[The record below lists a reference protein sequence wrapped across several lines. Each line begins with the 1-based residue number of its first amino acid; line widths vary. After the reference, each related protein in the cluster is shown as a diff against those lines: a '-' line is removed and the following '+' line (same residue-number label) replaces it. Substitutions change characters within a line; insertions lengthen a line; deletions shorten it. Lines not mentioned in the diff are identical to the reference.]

1 MMADPRVDIGQASH
15 STGDTSRLGGVSP
28 HAIWIDRLIRQ
39 QGKPLVSAT
48 GNYGAALLAIGEFPA
63 APEAFAIGAYTPAEA
78 WRANLGVATDG
89 RHVLPAYAPYGPARD
104 GGLKPDFLALTNTL
118 AEFGKD
124 VTPPWSSAEPTSGAG
139 APEDRKSVVSGKSG
153 SVRLAL
159 VGGRT

>member
-15 STGDTSRLGGVSP
+15 STGDTSRLGGVPP

-78 WRANLGVATDG
+78 WPAHLGG
-89 RHVLPAYAPYGPARD
+89 R
-104 GGLKPDFLALTNTL
+104 
-118 AEFGKD
+118 
-124 VTPPWSSAEPTSGAG
+124 SAERGG
-139 APEDRKSVVSGKSG
+139 GKRGVSTWST
-153 SVRLAL
+153 RWW
-159 VGGRT
+159 

>member
-1 MMADPRVDIGQASH
+1 MRISD
-15 STGDTSRLGGVSP
+15 
-28 HAIWIDRLIRQ
+28 WISDVCSSDL
-39 QGKPLVSAT
+39 LVSAT

-124 VTPPWSSAEPTSGAG
+124 VTPPWSYWQDDSGAG
-139 APEDRKSVVSGKSG
+139 DPDLRGYGVSDRKST
-153 SVRLAL
+153 RLN
-159 VGGRT
+159 

>member
-1 MMADPRVDIGQASH
+1 M
-15 STGDTSRLGGVSP
+15 
-28 HAIWIDRLIRQ
+28 
-39 QGKPLVSAT
+39 
-48 GNYGAALLAIGEFPA
+48 LAIGEFPA

-124 VTPPWSSAEPTSGAG
+124 VTPPWNYWQDDPGAGDPALRGHDVSGGTSGGAHHSSVNLQLLAPTAQQAG
-139 APEDRKSVVSGKSG
+139 NPPPPRGM
-153 SVRLAL
+153 
-159 VGGRT
+159 

>member
-1 MMADPRVDIGQASH
+1 MRISDWSSDVCSAD
-15 STGDTSRLGGVSP
+15 L
-28 HAIWIDRLIRQ
+28 
-39 QGKPLVSAT
+39 LVSAT

-104 GGLKPDFLALTNTL
+104 GGLKPDFLALTHTL

-124 VTPPWSSAEPTSGAG
+124 LTPPWKIGSASWR
-139 APEDRKSVVSGKSG
+139 DRVCKYV
-153 SVRLAL
+153 
-159 VGGRT
+159 

>member
-78 WRANLGVATDG
+78 SRANLEIG
-89 RHVLPAYAPYGPARD
+89 RASGRERGCPY
-104 GGLKPDFLALTNTL
+104 
-118 AEFGKD
+118 
-124 VTPPWSSAEPTSGAG
+124 V
-139 APEDRKSVVSGKSG
+139 
-153 SVRLAL
+153 
-159 VGGRT
+159 